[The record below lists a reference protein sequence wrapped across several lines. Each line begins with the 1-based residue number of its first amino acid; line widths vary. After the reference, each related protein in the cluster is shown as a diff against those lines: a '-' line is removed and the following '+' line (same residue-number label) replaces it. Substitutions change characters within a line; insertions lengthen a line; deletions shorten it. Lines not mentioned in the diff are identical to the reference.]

1 MGEILLPWIDRVAR
15 HRRRN
20 GYKARNVRE
29 TVVAGSEQCELMTAN
44 SKRSFSI
51 DLVLLAILRQ
61 SEKTVSPGDLQPH
74 PGTGLRV
81 RRTPSGYEVVVV
93 HVSTEFGEW
102 FESRP
107 KTISHRKVHPV
118 ISVPHVDGAAAG
130 RDIPYF
136 HGNQPLGVAI
146 TVAMNVRSQ

>member
-93 HVSTEFGEW
+93 HVSTEFCEW
-102 FESRP
+102 FESRAN
-107 KTISHRKVHPV
+107 TIIHLNAHPV
-118 ISVPHVDGAAAG
+118 ISAAHLADAG
-130 RDIPYF
+130 DARDISAF
-136 HGNQPLGVAI
+136 
-146 TVAMNVRSQ
+146 R